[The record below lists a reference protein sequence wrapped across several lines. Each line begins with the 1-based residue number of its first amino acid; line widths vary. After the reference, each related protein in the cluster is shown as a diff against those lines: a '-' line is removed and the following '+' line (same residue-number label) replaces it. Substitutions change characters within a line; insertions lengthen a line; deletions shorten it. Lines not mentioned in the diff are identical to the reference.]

1 MYGTISKLIILFKY
15 DYDSIKGLFKIYSID
30 PYVPS
35 THLKVPLIFEE

>member
-1 MYGTISKLIILFKY
+1 MIIVIIVNDKY